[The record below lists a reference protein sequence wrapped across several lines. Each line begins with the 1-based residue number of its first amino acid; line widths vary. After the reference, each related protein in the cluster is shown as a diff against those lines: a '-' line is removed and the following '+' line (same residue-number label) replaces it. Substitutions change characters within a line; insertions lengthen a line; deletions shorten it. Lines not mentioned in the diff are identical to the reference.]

1 MPVKGVVADTL
12 RWALLTGTVRG
23 LAAAGRRRGELVATA
38 LFAPEFLDDPYPY
51 YEQVRRQGR
60 IVPGTLLGLSADHAV
75 CRGMLT
81 HESIGK
87 FDPQGPDAPR
97 LMRFF
102 DRLMTPRMA
111 HPLLPPSM
119 LSVDP
124 PDHTRYR
131 RLVSKAFTPRAVEA
145 LRPRVREL
153 ASELLDDVADT
164 GRMDLIGDYAGLLPV
179 AVICEV
185 LGVPAPDRA
194 RFRALGARV
203 ARLLDVD
210 LGYREYRA
218 AMTALRE
225 LNTFFDAQLARTRR
239 APGDDVLSRMVQV
252 EDNGDRLTDHELK
265 ATALLLLVAGFETT
279 VNLIGNGFI
288 ALASHPDERNKLR
301 DDPSLWPNAVEE
313 MLRWDAPVQYTGR
326 AALTD
331 IDIDGVPLARRRP
344 TAVLIGGANRDPSVF
359 VDPARFDVTRTNARD
374 HLAFASGVHYCL
386 GAGLARLEA
395 QVALELLDARFPEA
409 TIDGPLRRRRTRLLR
424 GYDSIPL
431 ALNQD
436 WAPRQWAACSSH
448 MAAEVSP
455 SSASPP
461 ATST

>member
-1 MPVKGVVADTL
+1 MPLKGVVADTL
-12 RWALLTGTVRG
+12 RWGLLTGTVRG

-38 LFAPEFLDDPYPY
+38 LFAPEFLEDPYPF

-60 IVPGTLLGLSADHAV
+60 LVPGGLLGLSADHAI
-75 CRGMLT
+75 CRGLLT
-81 HESIGK
+81 GEQIGK

-102 DRLMTPRMA
+102 DRMMTPRMA

-119 LSVDP
+119 LAVDP
-124 PDHTRYR
+124 PAHTRYR

-153 ASELLDDVADT
+153 AAELLDDVADS

-210 LGYREYRA
+210 LAYREYRG

-225 LNTFFDAQLARTRR
+225 LNTFFDEQLLRVRR
-239 APGDDVLSRMVQV
+239 NPGDDVLSRMVQV

-279 VNLIGNGFI
+279 VNLIGNGFV
-288 ALASHPDERNKLR
+288 ALATHPEELAKLR
-301 DDPSLWPNAVEE
+301 TDPSLWPNAVEE

-326 AALTD
+326 AAHTD
-331 IDIDGVPLARRRP
+331 IEIEGVALARRRP

-359 VDPARFDVTRTNARD
+359 TDPTRFDVTRANARD

-395 QVALELLDARFPEA
+395 QVALELLDERFPEA
-409 TIDGPLRRRRTRLLR
+409 GIDGPLRRRRTRLLR

-431 ALNQD
+431 TLAGSKPAGSGL
-436 WAPRQWAACSSH
+436 A
-448 MAAEVSP
+448 
-455 SSASPP
+455 ASPVSGVLV
-461 ATST
+461 THRR